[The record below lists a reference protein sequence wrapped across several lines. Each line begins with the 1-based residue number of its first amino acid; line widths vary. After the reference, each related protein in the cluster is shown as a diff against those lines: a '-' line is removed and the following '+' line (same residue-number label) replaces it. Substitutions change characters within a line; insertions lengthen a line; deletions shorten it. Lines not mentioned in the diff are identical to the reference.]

1 MGLRYF
7 IQKNPLLQGITPAML
22 DKIPGRLNDR
32 RTPIGELNWIFT
44 AITDTIAW
52 NSLDHALF
60 SKLFRQDLMVAA
72 LFRNF
77 LLADRVMRY
86 YQCTPMSSPMLPS
99 MHQDAM
105 WDAW

>member
-1 MGLRYF
+1 MGLRWF
-7 IQKNPLLQGITPAML
+7 IEKNPLLKNITPEML

-52 NSLDHALF
+52 NTLGKFTLYFGNLVEHALF

-77 LLADRVMRY
+77 LLVLIWKIIY
-86 YQCTPMSSPMLPS
+86 YY
-99 MHQDAM
+99 
-105 WDAW
+105 